1 MEITAWAKSVTDTIR
16 HEPPND
22 QETADVVA
30 DLEQA
35 ERLLAGMRRELLAE
49 LPGPVSGRRYRIVE
63 DRQAKRSYN
72 TSGLLSAFGGLDAL
86 PRLVADDVVRLNWQ
100 WTKLRR
106 EAERD
111 DVTLSVAQ
119 HEIDDGDP
127 DALVGEV
134 WKSRYRVEPADLHK
148 KRVGND

>member
-1 MEITAWAKSVTDTIR
+1 MEISSWAKSVTDTIR
-16 HEPPND
+16 HEPP
-22 QETADVVA
+22 QESEVADVIA
-30 DLEQA
+30 DLETA
-35 ERLLAGMRRELLAE
+35 ERTLAACRRSLLAE

-72 TSGLLSAFGGLDAL
+72 TSGLLAAFGGFDSL
-86 PRLVADDVVRLNWQ
+86 PRLVADDVVRLQWQ

-119 HEIDDGDP
+119 HEIADGDP

-134 WKSRYRVEPADLHK
+134 WKSRYRTEA
-148 KRVGND
+148 NDRG